1 MLLSIVVVLITSS
14 TTLRSSRRVLP
25 GSMQI
30 CQTWLG
36 LEWLFIVEKDRITD
50 RTVVPTAFQG
60 RQIPQQTRLILIW
73 GCCLSRWQR
82 SYVWHITTC
91 LVLVKAALSL
101 THVATIQ
108 RILLLVLRTEI
119 LVLTVRVIDEAFLFE
134 KVAPTG
140 FSRFVQLG

>member
-1 MLLSIVVVLITSS
+1 M
-14 TTLRSSRRVLP
+14 
-25 GSMQI
+25 
-30 CQTWLG
+30 
-36 LEWLFIVEKDRITD
+36 
-50 RTVVPTAFQG
+50 
-60 RQIPQQTRLILIW
+60 
-73 GCCLSRWQR
+73 
-82 SYVWHITTC
+82 
-91 LVLVKAALSL
+91 LVKAALSL